1 MKARSNALGV
11 AIAFGVLVFQ
21 VLASSVS
28 PKTTQIPLTI
38 IRAHLYLP
46 MALAGQGKQHWW
58 LVDTGSPW
66 SLINIEHVKQLVR
79 SAPGIV
85 EQSATVADKK
95 CTILVNIGT
104 NVDGYPMGQFDFF
117 EASVANMTAGNRGT
131 GDTYGDSF
139 EAGGVLGVN
148 FLARHRA
155 RLDFRSQRLS
165 FYDGTIAAA
174 LERAGFE
181 RRGYTCI
188 PIRLTVVGRIEV
200 IGSVGANRYSFL
212 LDSGSPETI
221 LRSTIKEAA
230 WLFRAYNGSVY
241 FALGQ
246 RAGASS
252 GRLPGFKLGTQDMS
266 GDVVQFASIP
276 ELQTGFRYPLGG
288 IIGEDLLWNH
298 QAVLDIGGGALY
310 LKPAS

>member
-1 MKARSNALGV
+1 V
-11 AIAFGVLVFQ
+11 A
-21 VLASSVS
+21 
-28 PKTTQIPLTI
+28 
-38 IRAHLYLP
+38 
-46 MALAGQGKQHWW
+46 GK
-58 LVDTGSPW
+58 
-66 SLINIEHVKQLVR
+66 N
-79 SAPGIV
+79 
-85 EQSATVADKK
+85 
-95 CTILVNIGT
+95 CTILLNART

-117 EASVANMTAGNRGT
+117 EASLASMTAGNPAT
-131 GDTYGDSF
+131 GDTYTDSF

-155 RLDFRSQRLS
+155 RLDFRSLRMS
-165 FYDGTIAAA
+165 FHDGTVAAA

-181 RRGYTCI
+181 RRGYTYI
-188 PIRLTVVGRIEV
+188 PIRLTAVGRIEV

-212 LDSGSPETI
+212 IDSGSPETI

-230 WLFRAYNGSVY
+230 WLFRPYNGSVY

-246 RAGASS
+246 RTRASS

-266 GDVVQFASIP
+266 GNVVQFASIP